1 LLTYLAGV
9 RRKTPEGFSAFAI
22 RPASTHPGSLLDAQ
36 NLLVSINV
44 VEMIIPYLLE
54 NDKVY

>member
-1 LLTYLAGV
+1 LLNYLAGV
-9 RRKTPEGFSAFAI
+9 RRKTPEGFSVFAI